1 MFFKLF
7 SDHEYRMED
16 WQNAFRVENLTHA
29 SVREYWR
36 DFSGRSKEQLVADV
50 QARVR
55 DLDARMGQ
63 STMLNDLFITDF
75 LEREVDQIA
84 RLVAD
89 LESNPTMERE
99 TLGARFVLNGE
110 KLQECMGKSLEF
122 KNFINKAK

>member
-1 MFFKLF
+1 
-7 SDHEYRMED
+7 
-16 WQNAFRVENLTHA
+16 
-29 SVREYWR
+29 
-36 DFSGRSKEQLVADV
+36 
-50 QARVR
+50 
-55 DLDARMGQ
+55 
-63 STMLNDLFITDF
+63 MLNDLFITDF